1 MSKEQSDENGKGG
14 IVEAL
19 KGVKAAIEMFGAV
32 PKEVLDAL
40 KETPNLVRPNYEDAA
55 KGFEEIS
62 KKLRK
67 SFDKLIKFVQR
78 VVDLR
83 SEDVN
88 LKRLQTFVKEYRSAN
103 VEQIARDIKFK
114 CGEIDTIYN
123 QKTRQWFK
131 SFLGLR
137 NKFADNIVKTKG
149 KAADELMMELT
160 RIDGKLVED
169 LIKNIITPLRDYAI
183 EIVDAGDKREQKRIH
198 KKMQASFRKTLS
210 ELEDSLRVLD
220 DAVVKFRKLA
230 SKKIAAS

>member
-62 KKLRK
+62 KKLRE
-67 SFDKLIKFVQR
+67 SFDRLIKFVQR

-160 RIDGKLVED
+160 RIDGNLVED

-183 EIVDAGDKREQKRIH
+183 EIVDAGDIREQKRIH
-198 KKMQASFRKTLS
+198 KKMQASFRKTLR

-230 SKKIAAS
+230 SKKS